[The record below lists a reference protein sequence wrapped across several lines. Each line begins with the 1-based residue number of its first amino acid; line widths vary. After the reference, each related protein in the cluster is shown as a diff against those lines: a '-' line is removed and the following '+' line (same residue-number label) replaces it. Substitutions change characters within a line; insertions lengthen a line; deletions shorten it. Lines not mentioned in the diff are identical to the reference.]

1 MARAKALGQEHAWC
15 ESRDTAPG
23 AGAKGVGWACG
34 GPAALGCGGVWDG
47 SQARA
52 SCVMGAER
60 AGTAVAGC
68 GRTHALTPVGRRS
81 SSRVR
86 SGLDVSVPRLFWLQ
100 RLLGAP

>member
-1 MARAKALGQEHAWC
+1 MQRPWGRNMPGVRAETQPQGLERRAW
-15 ESRDTAPG
+15 
-23 AGAKGVGWACG
+23 G

-60 AGTAVAGC
+60 AGTAVVGC
-68 GRTHALTPVGRRS
+68 GRTRALTTVGRRS

>member
-1 MARAKALGQEHAWC
+1 MQRPWGRNMPGVRAETQPQGLERRAW
-15 ESRDTAPG
+15 
-23 AGAKGVGWACG
+23 G

-86 SGLDVSVPRLFWLQ
+86 SGLDVSVPRLLWLQ

>member
-1 MARAKALGQEHAWC
+1 MQRPWGRNMPGVRAETQPQGLERRAW
-15 ESRDTAPG
+15 
-23 AGAKGVGWACG
+23 G

-52 SCVMGAER
+52 SCVMGVER

-68 GRTHALTPVGRRS
+68 GRTHALTTVGRRS

>member
-1 MARAKALGQEHAWC
+1 MQRPWGRNMPGVRAETQPHGLERRAWG
-15 ESRDTAPG
+15 E
-23 AGAKGVGWACG
+23 
-34 GPAALGCGGVWDG
+34 PAALGCGGVWDG

-60 AGTAVAGC
+60 AGTAVVGC

-86 SGLDVSVPRLFWLQ
+86 SGLDVSVPRLL
-100 RLLGAP
+100 RL

>member
-1 MARAKALGQEHAWC
+1 MQRPWGRNMPGVRAETQPQGLERRAW
-15 ESRDTAPG
+15 
-23 AGAKGVGWACG
+23 G

-86 SGLDVSVPRLFWLQ
+86 SGLDVSVPRLLRLQ
-100 RLLGAP
+100 RW